1 MQQTTEVEKLLLG
14 ALLAIDAE
22 RKPRPLYASLA
33 AAAEFLGKDPDN
45 LPDEAFAA
53 GQEVVKLELRKL
65 VRDAVVHI
73 DAVFDLVEKLSTD
86 KPAAKMIAEL
96 KEKAKDASLPAL
108 FLAAVSK
115 CSVDDVDC
123 EYLADQIIEQGKKLA
138 AAKAKA

>member
-22 RKPRPLYASLA
+22 RKPRPLYSSLA
-33 AAAEFLGKDPDN
+33 AAAELIGEDSDN
-45 LPDEAFAA
+45 LPDAAFAA
-53 GQEVVKLELRKL
+53 GQEFVKFELKKL

-73 DAVFDLVEKLSTD
+73 DAVFDLVEKLSAD
-86 KPAAKMIAEL
+86 KPSAKMIAEL

-123 EYLADQIIEQGKKLA
+123 EYLADQIIEQGKKIA
-138 AAKAKA
+138 EAKAKA